1 MNKLAP
7 SILSADFSKLGE
19 EVNAIEKAGAHLIHV
34 DVMDGHFVPNIS
46 YGATVMKSLLGKTK
60 LPFDVH
66 LMIENPD
73 DHMEDFVT
81 DNTEYITVHQEACT
95 HLDRTVSHIKALGMK
110 AGVSLN
116 PATPIHTLDLILPKL
131 DLVLI
136 MTVNPGFGGQKL
148 ISYALEKVRALERI
162 RREEGLHF
170 EIQLD
175 GGVTLSN
182 LSEVLEAGTDIVVA
196 GSSIFKSEDITK
208 VAKDFL
214 SIMDAG
220 RKNEIR

>member
-1 MNKLAP
+1 M
-7 SILSADFSKLGE
+7 
-19 EVNAIEKAGAHLIHV
+19 
-34 DVMDGHFVPNIS
+34 
-46 YGATVMKSLLGKTK
+46 
-60 LPFDVH
+60 
-66 LMIENPD
+66 
-73 DHMEDFVT
+73 
-81 DNTEYITVHQEACT
+81 
-95 HLDRTVSHIKALGMK
+95 
-110 AGVSLN
+110 
-116 PATPIHTLDLILPKL
+116 
-131 DLVLI
+131 
-136 MTVNPGFGGQKL
+136 
-148 ISYALEKVRALERI
+148 ERI